1 MKPETFYARA
11 PFMTAVSIFAVG
23 ILVYEVHPL
32 AAGIIAA
39 AYGFAYDWL
48 DRKLS

>member
-1 MKPETFYARA
+1 MKPETFYALA
-11 PFMTAVSIFAVG
+11 PLMTAAGTFAVG
-23 ILVYEVHPL
+23 ALVYDVHPL

-39 AYGFAYDWL
+39 GYGFAYDWL